1 VTTSVLTRRTR
12 DPRRRGDGTQSRPL
26 VGLGEVLITAGVLV
40 AMFVLWQLW
49 WTDVVAGRDTDRAA
63 TDLARLWDGPGPAPG
78 GGTGPGSGDVT
89 VRRGE
94 AFALLRIPRFGADW
108 RRPVVEGT
116 SAGDL
121 RRGVGHYPGTA
132 LPGQVGNLA
141 VAGHRTTYGHPFR
154 DLDSLVPGD
163 LVLVE
168 TAHRVYGYRV
178 LARAV
183 VAPTDTDV
191 VAADPDHPDRPAAA
205 ATRALLTLTTCHP
218 EFSARQRLV
227 VRAELVSG
235 SAKPAAPQG
244 EGL

>member
-1 VTTSVLTRRTR
+1 MTTSVLTRRTR
-12 DPRRRGDGTQSRPL
+12 DPRRRGDGPGSRPL

-63 TDLARLWDGPGPAPG
+63 AALARAWDDGSTDRAAGPD
-78 GGTGPGSGDVT
+78 DVV
-89 VRRGE
+89 VRAGE
-94 AFALLRIPRFGADW
+94 PVALLRIPRFGADW

-121 RRGVGHYPGTA
+121 RKGVGHYPGTA
-132 LPGQVGNLA
+132 LPGQVGNMA

-154 DLDSLVPGD
+154 ELESLVPGD

-168 TAHRVYGYRV
+168 TAHRVATYRV
-178 LARAV
+178 LVRAV
-183 VAPTDTDV
+183 VAPTDVDV

-227 VRAELVSG
+227 VRAELVSV
-235 SAKPAAPQG
+235 SAKPTAPRG
-244 EGL
+244 EGP